1 MYDRSSGGTRLMGGT
16 LSASISVRSA
26 TDLPSFAAGALKLV
40 LS

>member
-1 MYDRSSGGTRLMGGT
+1 MGGT

-26 TDLPSFAAGALKLV
+26 TDLPAFSAGALKLV